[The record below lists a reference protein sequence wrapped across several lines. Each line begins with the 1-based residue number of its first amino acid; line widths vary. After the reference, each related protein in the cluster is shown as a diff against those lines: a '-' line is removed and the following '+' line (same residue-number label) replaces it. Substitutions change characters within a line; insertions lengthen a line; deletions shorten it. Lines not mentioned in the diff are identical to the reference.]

1 MLISMNFNRLSLKNL
16 RTAEQSLQFDFENIV
31 ICTFPNDDSLS
42 LGKAVVTTTFKPER
56 LNSVTSLNSPT
67 DDSFLSS
74 IECFND
80 VMVREIA
87 DDRSLL
93 RCRKKVLSVDG
104 IVSFGGCEFEMGGV
118 GFGRSE

>member
-31 ICTFPNDDSLS
+31 ICTFPNDTLS
-42 LGKAVVTTTFKPER
+42 LEKTGVVTTTFKPER
-56 LNSVTSLNSPT
+56 LNSVTSLNS
-67 DDSFLSS
+67 FLSS

-80 VMVREIA
+80 VMVLEIA

-93 RCRKKVLSVDG
+93 RCWKKVLSVDG
-104 IVSFGGCEFEMGGV
+104 IVSFGGCEFEIGGV